1 MVCLG
6 AKAPAVDRWI
16 QAKVTIGGESA
27 PEPHAGAGG
36 PGRGPSGRFYGPRE
50 CGSTGRPRRA
60 PEVPPEISEES
71 HAYSGFSP
79 RSRPPSWAA
88 ERFVE
93 VDNHHRHSLVAL
105 SGQDGKIVGHGYYAL
120 DKPGVAEVALPVA
133 DSMQGTRH
141 HPASGTWQPPPRQP
155 GSRRLRA

>member
-1 MVCLG
+1 VE
-6 AKAPAVDRWI
+6 KAPPSPT
-16 QAKVTIGGESA
+16 QALEDLDVVL
-27 PEPHAGAGG
+27 
-36 PGRGPSGRFYGPRE
+36 RD
-50 CGSTGRPRRA
+50 GSTVRVSAAVQGDRVALPKFLQRF
-60 PEVPPEISEES
+60 PKS

-155 GSRRLRA
+155 GSRRLRAT